1 MTILIVIK
9 GRPEM
14 WHTGWDANADP
25 LPPTDVSG
33 LSDAS
38 GKTSG
43 KAGCEASAD
52 PKPSPGSEP
61 DVSTTLA
68 ATRAGIFRIHDPESQ
83 PEAGAGQE
91 AAPILRQLSLDWS
104 RLCALTSMRYTLR
117 RWSAANPC
125 FEGITSLGD
134 LVDRIDAGDEQE
146 ADRLLLGLVR
156 LAQAGHQ
163 LAARVVLQAMLPKL
177 ARMSR
182 TTRPSSNDNR
192 RRNDRAHITVATFW
206 EVIYA
211 YPVSR
216 RHTRVAAN
224 LALDTLHRLTTDLR
238 RPPADIPMDPE
249 ETAGR
254 LASTPE
260 ASSHHPTG
268 SPSPDADLLEV
279 IAWALDVEAITPEEA
294 TVLVRVYL
302 PSARDSSRAVIAER
316 MGISQSALRQ
326 RTSRAR
332 RRLIAAVRAAAD
344 PVALATTAEQREA
357 HSVGYR

>member
-1 MTILIVIK
+1 
-9 GRPEM
+9 
-14 WHTGWDANADP
+14 
-25 LPPTDVSG
+25 
-33 LSDAS
+33 
-38 GKTSG
+38 
-43 KAGCEASAD
+43 
-52 PKPSPGSEP
+52 
-61 DVSTTLA
+61 VSTTLA
-68 ATRAGIFRIHDPESQ
+68 AARAGIFRIHDVDSQ
-83 PEAGAGQE
+83 PAFGGAQE
-91 AAPILRQLSLDWS
+91 AAPILRQLSQDWS
-104 RLCALTSMRYTLR
+104 RLCALSSMRHTLR
-117 RWSAANPC
+117 RWAAANPC

-134 LVDRIDAGDEQE
+134 LVDRIDAGDEPE
-146 ADRLLLGLVR
+146 TDRLLLGLVR

-192 RRNDRAHITVATFW
+192 HRNDRAHIAVATFW

-254 LASTPE
+254 LAVTPE
-260 ASSHHPTG
+260 ESTAQPTVTQTG
-268 SPSPDADLLEV
+268 TPSPDADLLEV
-279 IAWALDVEAITPEEA
+279 VAWALDVEAISSDEA

-302 PSARDSSRAVIAER
+302 PSAADSSRVALAER
-316 MGISQSALRQ
+316 MGISQTALRQ

-344 PVALATTAEQREA
+344 PGSELAPQT
-357 HSVGYR
+357 Y

>member
-1 MTILIVIK
+1 M
-9 GRPEM
+9 P
-14 WHTGWDANADP
+14 
-25 LPPTDVSG
+25 
-33 LSDAS
+33 
-38 GKTSG
+38 
-43 KAGCEASAD
+43 
-52 PKPSPGSEP
+52 
-61 DVSTTLA
+61 TTLA
-68 ATRAGIFRIHDPESQ
+68 VPRAGIFRIHDPQSQ

-91 AAPILRQLSLDWS
+91 AAPILRQLSIDWS
-104 RLCALTSMRYTLR
+104 RLCALTSMRHTLR
-117 RWSAANPC
+117 RWAKVNSC

-134 LVDRIDAGDEQE
+134 LVDHIDAGDEQE

-182 TTRPSSNDNR
+182 STRPSSNDNR
-192 RRNDRAHITVATFW
+192 WRNDRAHIAVATFW

-238 RPPADIPMDPE
+238 RPPADIPLDPE
-249 ETAGR
+249 EAGR

-260 ASSHHPTG
+260 ASSSQPTG
-268 SPSPDADLLEV
+268 TPSPDADLLEV
-279 IAWALDVEAITPEEA
+279 IAWALDVEAISGEEA

-302 PSARDSSRAVIAER
+302 PSAGDSSRAMIAER
-316 MGISQSALRQ
+316 MGISQAALRQ

-332 RRLIAAVRAAAD
+332 RRLIAAVRAMAD
-344 PVALATTAEQREA
+344 PDVELAPQ
-357 HSVGYR
+357 SY

>member
-1 MTILIVIK
+1 M
-9 GRPEM
+9 P
-14 WHTGWDANADP
+14 
-25 LPPTDVSG
+25 
-33 LSDAS
+33 
-38 GKTSG
+38 
-43 KAGCEASAD
+43 
-52 PKPSPGSEP
+52 
-61 DVSTTLA
+61 TTLA
-68 ATRAGIFRIHDPESQ
+68 APRAGIFRIHDLDSQ
-83 PEAGAGQE
+83 PIGGAGQE
-91 AAPILRQLSLDWS
+91 AAPILRQLSQDWS
-104 RLCALTSMRYTLR
+104 RLCALSSMRHTLR
-117 RWSAANPC
+117 RWAAANPC

-134 LVDRIDAGDEQE
+134 LVDGIDAGDEQE

-192 RRNDRAHITVATFW
+192 RRSDRAHIAVATFW

-216 RHTRVAAN
+216 RRTRVAAN

-260 ASSHHPTG
+260 ENTAHPAGT
-268 SPSPDADLLEV
+268 PSPDADLLEV
-279 IAWALDVEAITPEEA
+279 IAWALDVEAISPDEA

-302 PSARDSSRAVIAER
+302 PSAGDSSRAALAER
-316 MGISQSALRQ
+316 MGISQAALRQ

-332 RRLIAAVRAAAD
+332 RRLIAAVRSAAD
-344 PVALATTAEQREA
+344 PDTALAAGERREA
-357 HSVGYR
+357 LSVGCL